1 MNSPGTTQPKPYI
14 PIIKVIGA
22 GGAGGNVIAHMARS
36 GVGGVE
42 LVACNTDRQAL
53 EATHAPIRILLGSD
67 TNKGRGAGSN
77 VKVGRQCATDSKD
90 ELLATIG
97 DAAMVFIAAGLG
109 GGTGTGAAPVIAGF
123 ARELGVLTVAV
134 VTLPFSFEG
143 KRRGQTAQAGLAE
156 LMEQTDI
163 ALVIP
168 NDKLVDLNKSAV
180 SLLDAFAMVDNVL
193 VDVIQGITDLV
204 TQAGLI
210 NVDFSDIRTIMEN
223 KGGGVIG
230 RGQAS
235 GADRMRKAAHNA
247 LHNPLM
253 GDVDLAGAKGV
264 LVHIMGN
271 EEMGILEIE
280 EAMELV
286 TEQAGEDA
294 NVIFG
299 ATTSEGMGDNV
310 SVMLIATGFDSPY
323 LLGNVGARA

>member
-53 EATHAPIRILLGSD
+53 EATQAPIRILLGSD
-67 TNKGRGAGSN
+67 SNKGRGAGSN
-77 VKVGRQCATDSKD
+77 VKVGRRCAEDSKD

-109 GGTGTGAAPVIAGF
+109 GGTGTGAAPVIAGL

-280 EAMELV
+280 EAMKLV

-323 LLGNVGARA
+323 LLSSVGA

>member
-1 MNSPGTTQPKPYI
+1 M
-14 PIIKVIGA
+14 VIGA

-77 VKVGRQCATDSKD
+77 VKVGRQCAEDSKD

-97 DAAMVFIAAGLG
+97 DAAMIFIAAGLG
-109 GGTGTGAAPVIAGF
+109 GGTGTGAAPVIARL

-156 LMEQTDI
+156 LMAQTDI

-271 EEMGILEIE
+271 GEMGILEIE

-286 TEQAGEDA
+286 TEQAGEDV

-299 ATTSEGMGDNV
+299 ATTSDEMGENV

-323 LLGNVGARA
+323 LLSNMGA